1 MSTAK
6 DELIQLIETQPEDS
20 SREEI
25 VRELFFHLM
34 VQRGLAD
41 ADAGRVITDA
51 EMGRRIRLWAK

>member
-6 DELIQLIETQPEDS
+6 KELIQLIEQQPEAS
-20 SREEI
+20 TQEEI
-25 VRELFFHLM
+25 IRELLFHLM

>member
-6 DELIQLIETQPEDS
+6 DELIQLIEAQPENS

-25 VRELFFHLM
+25 VRELLFHLT
-34 VQRGLAD
+34 VQQGLAD